1 MFLLDACHAADNSI
15 LHQILRF
22 VKEWSRLT
30 AMKQKIVRKSG
41 QIFCS
46 PIHAAEELSKK
57 QSVAS
62 STKRYVFFP
71 LVYCCMKLSVFNVTF
86 RGEMLGL

>member
-1 MFLLDACHAADNSI
+1 MDNALIHGTVPLSKALCKACPAADCCV
-15 LHQILRF
+15 LCQILRF
-22 VKEWSRLT
+22 VKEWTHLT

-57 QSVAS
+57 QSVGS
-62 STKRYVFFP
+62 STKRYVG
-71 LVYCCMKLSVFNVTF
+71 LGFNSSS
-86 RGEMLGL
+86 

>member
-1 MFLLDACHAADNSI
+1 MPVMLLTNSI
-15 LHQILRF
+15 LYQILRF
-22 VKEWSRLT
+22 VKEWSHLT

-57 QSVAS
+57 QSVGS
-62 STKRYVFFP
+62 STKRYMFLIFYHLTSGCRKFDV
-71 LVYCCMKLSVFNVTF
+71 LNVTF
-86 RGEMLGL
+86 SGMMLRL